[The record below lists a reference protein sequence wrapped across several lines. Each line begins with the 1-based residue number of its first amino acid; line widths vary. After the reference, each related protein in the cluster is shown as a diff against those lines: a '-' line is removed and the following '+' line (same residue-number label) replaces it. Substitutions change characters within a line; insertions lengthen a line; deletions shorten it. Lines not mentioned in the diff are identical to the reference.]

1 MTVRCLGSAR
11 PILTV
16 FFVLAQACASQ
27 AACFGSGTH
36 LAPDE
41 IAKLEANPR
50 GLFVNAQG
58 APVSEAEI
66 VSKVRDLATA
76 DKAALKP
83 ILEALKFASSEEKSA
98 IGTALGQAAQACLAT
113 DAGYSAEIQEGLAT
127 TTDQAA
133 ILAFA
138 AVTGNVPIGAT
149 GGGGGA
155 GGGAGGSSTGSGAS
169 SGSSA
174 AATGQGGAGGG
185 TTPSIAF
192 NASALASSG
201 LTTTLTFATTGPT
214 TGATDA
220 VSSAL
225 TSVSP

>member
-11 PILTV
+11 PILTA

-27 AACFGSGTH
+27 AACFGPGTH
-36 LAPDE
+36 LTPQE
-41 IAKLEANPR
+41 IAKLQVNPR

-58 APVSEAEI
+58 GPLSEAEI
-66 VSKVRDLATA
+66 VSKVRDLVTG
-76 DKAALKP
+76 DKAVLKP

-98 IGTALGQAAQACLAT
+98 IGTALGQAAQACLTT

-149 GGGGGA
+149 GGGGA
-155 GGGAGGSSTGSGAS
+155 GGGAGGSSTGSGPS
-169 SGSSA
+169 SGSGL
-174 AATGQGGAGGG
+174 AATAGGG
-185 TTPSIAF
+185 GATPSITF
-192 NASALASSG
+192 NASALASPG
-201 LTTTLTFATTGPT
+201 LTTLTFTTTGPT
-214 TGATDA
+214 TGETNV